1 VQGKAYGLS
10 QPQNGPVRF
19 RLETGNET
27 YTVLASSGWYWKDLK
42 TQLPDGS
49 NVVVRGSK
57 TLGNDMQL
65 YIVAQK
71 IRLPD
76 SGRTLVLRDNA
87 GKPSGRAGAGRRA
100 HRADSW
106 GAVRWEAGSV
116 GWVAAWAAGGGSDM
130 GVLEW
135 ENEQYV
141 SRRRTSDARRRNAAG
156 GGRIRVAGWEV
167 GTKLG
172 FDSNVGRSI
181 HGGKSDAY
189 LLAYGGFSREPSG
202 ESRGDWVFSAVAE
215 GAAFASVTDLD
226 YAAITLSPGL
236 VYSPHAGWT
245 ITVAPILQAKT
256 VKDTDQSAVAF
267 GGKIEL
273 RERLGEKAY
282 LAEHYA
288 YRDSRATSDIFSY
301 KEHAVGSSS
310 RGELDAGPFQ

>member
-1 VQGKAYGLS
+1 
-10 QPQNGPVRF
+10 
-19 RLETGNET
+19 
-27 YTVLASSGWYWKDLK
+27 
-42 TQLPDGS
+42 
-49 NVVVRGSK
+49 
-57 TLGNDMQL
+57 M
-65 YIVAQK
+65 
-71 IRLPD
+71 
-76 SGRTLVLRDNA
+76 GRTNRIFRAA
-87 GKPSGRAGAGRRA
+87 GRLMLAAGMLLMAAGA
-100 HRADSW
+100 S
-106 GAVRWEAGSV
+106 
-116 GWVAAWAAGGGSDM
+116 
-130 GVLEW
+130 
-135 ENEQYV
+135 
-141 SRRRTSDARRRNAAG
+141 
-156 GGRIRVAGWEV
+156 VAGWEA

-189 LLAYGGFSREPSG
+189 LLAYAGLYRGPTG

-236 VYSPHAGWT
+236 VYFPRAGWT

-301 KEHAVGSSS
+301 KEHAVGALLGVNWTPALSSEIGYEFS
-310 RGELDAGPFQ
+310 RGDSFLSVGTSATTSGGTGGTGGGMMPGTFSSAFGTDLVKERVDHHAIGATIGYEWTRSIFSVAGYTVTVLRGDVGSSISNAGFAGVGYRF